1 MESGIDIAMYP
12 PKDIAYQHTV
22 FCQTCLP
29 YRNPGDEVRVWE
41 RRQGQVLLRVEAGAA
56 LNPGTNEFI
65 ELGLPFGPKSRLIL
79 SHLNSE
85 AIKTGSPVI
94 EVEKHF
100 TGFVKRLIDPLKSG
114 RSSPNGREINLFKT
128 QLSALAASSIR
139 LGIKQDQRAVTIK
152 SEIVQAF
159 DLWFSKGD
167 NQRIL
172 WPSILRLSDEYFN
185 SLVIHAVPLDERALT
200 ALAHSAMALDIY
212 TWLAQRLHRVPA
224 NHPHIDVVK
233 LGFGTAFVTPNLKEK
248 LSVYREY
255 DMPVYFGG
263 TLFEAFLIRNQF
275 EDYIAVCKEFGVSYM
290 EVSDGSITIPHA
302 EKCGY
307 IEKLSKHG
315 VVLSEVGSKDAAH
328 IIPPYKWIE
337 LMSAELSAGAAYVIA
352 EAREAG
358 NVGIYRG
365 SGEVREGLVQEILT
379 QIPAEKILWE
389 APQKAQQLYFLELIG
404 CNVNLGNIAPSEI
417 IALEAMR
424 IGLRGDTFELYL
436 DKK

>member
-1 MESGIDIAMYP
+1 MNFNLTQIP
-12 PKDIAYQHTV
+12 
-22 FCQTCLP
+22 
-29 YRNPGDEVRVWE
+29 E
-41 RRQGQVLLRVEAGAA
+41 R
-56 LNPGTNEFI
+56 
-65 ELGLPFGPKSRLIL
+65 
-79 SHLNSE
+79 
-85 AIKTGSPVI
+85 
-94 EVEKHF
+94 
-100 TGFVKRLIDPLKSG
+100 
-114 RSSPNGREINLFKT
+114 
-128 QLSALAASSIR
+128 
-139 LGIKQDQRAVTIK
+139 TIK
-152 SEIVQAF
+152 PRANGITMVM
-159 DLWFSKGD
+159 DKG
-167 NQRIL
+167 
-172 WPSILRLSDEYFN
+172 LS
-185 SLVIHAVPLDERALT
+185 
-200 ALAHSAMALDIY
+200 LAEARNLMSVGH
-212 TWLAQRLHRVPA
+212 Q
-224 NHPHIDVVK
+224 HIDVVK

-248 LSVYREY
+248 LAVYREY

-275 EDYIAVCKEFGVSYM
+275 EDYISVCKEFGVSYM